1 MVSILA
7 RQVVSTC
14 HIFSD
19 LQVLLL
25 VIACV
30 RIWFA
35 TSYMTIIVLGKDYV
49 DDCNEF
55 FNQGAKGSKRNK
67 EDVKLLLTHILLYL
81 YSKT

>member
-1 MVSILA
+1 
-7 RQVVSTC
+7 
-14 HIFSD
+14 
-19 LQVLLL
+19 
-25 VIACV
+25 
-30 RIWFA
+30 
-35 TSYMTIIVLGKDYV
+35 MTIIVLGKDYV